1 MTAPT
6 LAPAGVP
13 AGAPALAE
21 APVCETLWPH
31 ALTGA
36 TTPCGQTAVTAD
48 LLARS
53 CGCTPTRW
61 SYSCTECAHAGVS
74 VGFTCL
80 RCWGQTVSVLCTV
93 PLGAGRG

>member
-1 MTAPT
+1 MTAAT
-6 LAPAGVP
+6 EAPAGAP

-53 CGCTPTRW
+53 CGCAPTRW
-61 SYSCTECAHAGVS
+61 SYSCVVCVDVGVS
-74 VGFTCL
+74 EGFACL
-80 RCWGQTVSVLCTV
+80 HCWGQTVSVLCTV